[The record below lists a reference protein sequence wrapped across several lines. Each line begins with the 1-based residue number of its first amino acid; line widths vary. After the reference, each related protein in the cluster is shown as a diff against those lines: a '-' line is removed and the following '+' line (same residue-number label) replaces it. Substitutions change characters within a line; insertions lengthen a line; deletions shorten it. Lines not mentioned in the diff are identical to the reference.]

1 MMQRVIIGTEYSMM
15 LNSNPPNGVIYPFLT
30 LMIKSNIL
38 QYSVT
43 DKENAI

>member
-15 LNSNPPNGVIYPFLT
+15 PNSDPQDGVIYPFLT

-38 QYSVT
+38 QCSVT
-43 DKENAI
+43 DKENNI